1 MKLKD
6 QTIKELEYLEPS
18 EIIKVYDMVIA
29 LKSSQIKPVKKSGL
43 SYMKTRKALENIKGS
58 LGKDIVLLRDDRIS
72 FYSLTHPHL

>member
-58 LGKDIVLLRDDRIS
+58 LGKDIVLLREERI
-72 FYSLTHPHL
+72 

>member
-29 LKSSQIKPVKKSGL
+29 LKSAQIKPVKKSSL
-43 SYMKTRKALENIKGS
+43 PYMKARKALENLKGS
-58 LGKDIVLLRDDRIS
+58 LGKDTILLREERI
-72 FYSLTHPHL
+72 

>member
-29 LKSSQIKPVKKSGL
+29 LKSVQIKSVKKNGL
-43 SYMKTRKALENIKGS
+43 SYIKARKALENIKGS
-58 LGKDIVLLRDDRIS
+58 LGKDIVLLREERI
-72 FYSLTHPHL
+72 

>member
-29 LKSSQIKPVKKSGL
+29 LKSAQIKPIKKSGL
-43 SYMKTRKALENIKGS
+43 HYMKARKALENIKGS
-58 LGKDIVLLRDDRIS
+58 LGKDIVLLREERI
-72 FYSLTHPHL
+72 

>member
-43 SYMKTRKALENIKGS
+43 SYMKTRKVLENIKGS
-58 LGKDIVLLRDDRIS
+58 LGKDIVLLREERI
-72 FYSLTHPHL
+72 

>member
-43 SYMKTRKALENIKGS
+43 SYMKARKALENIKGS
-58 LGKDIVLLRDDRIS
+58 LGKDIVLLREERI
-72 FYSLTHPHL
+72 

>member
-29 LKSSQIKPVKKSGL
+29 LKSVQIKSVKKSGL
-43 SYMKTRKALENIKGS
+43 SYIKARKALETIKGS
-58 LGKDIVLLRDDRIS
+58 LGKDIVLLREERI
-72 FYSLTHPHL
+72 

>member
-29 LKSSQIKPVKKSGL
+29 LKSTQVKPVKKSGL
-43 SYMKTRKALENIKGS
+43 SCMKARKALENIKGS
-58 LGKDIVLLRDDRIS
+58 IGKDIMLLREERI
-72 FYSLTHPHL
+72 